1 MQNVQFFIDRQA
13 SYSIDKWIVTDDLL
27 TIRKKKKKWI
37 LSRSNRSR
45 LNRD

>member
-27 TIRKKKKKWI
+27 TIRKKKKNGFCHGLI
-37 LSRSNRSR
+37 DL
-45 LNRD
+45 D